1 MHDIAASRD
10 LVDLHDAGCGT
21 ESVAGDVGDAAAGG
35 ACTARGGTGALR
47 DEQGI
52 AAKDHGARSDD
63 HGVDLGVMAAGDL
76 IDGDD
81 TAGAGKG
88 VIADARDMQIL
99 GLHRQCQ
106 NGKRGK
112 RGKQP
117 AGLCGYI
124 CNNDSIDKHATQF
137 INFFVIVKPF
147 G

>member
-1 MHDIAASRD
+1 MHDIAAARD
-10 LVDLHDAGCGT
+10 LVDLHDAGCRT
-21 ESVAGDVGDAAAGG
+21 ESVAGDVGDAAAGR
-35 ACTARGGTGALR
+35 ACTARGCTGALR

-63 HGVDLGVMAAGDL
+63 DGVDLGVMAAGDL

-112 RGKQP
+112 QA

-124 CNNDSIDKHATQF
+124 CNNDTIDKHAAKF

>member
-1 MHDIAASRD
+1 MHDIAASGD

-35 ACTARGGTGALR
+35 AGTARGGTGALR

>member
-1 MHDIAASRD
+1 MHDIAASGD

-112 RGKQP
+112 QP

>member
-35 ACTARGGTGALR
+35 AGTARGGTGALR

>member
-35 ACTARGGTGALR
+35 AGTARGGTGALR

-52 AAKDHGARSDD
+52 AAKDHWARSDD

>member
-35 ACTARGGTGALR
+35 AGTARGGTGALR

-124 CNNDSIDKHATQF
+124 CNNDSIDKHAAKF
-137 INFFVIVKPF
+137 INFSVIVKPF

>member
-1 MHDIAASRD
+1 MHDIAASGD